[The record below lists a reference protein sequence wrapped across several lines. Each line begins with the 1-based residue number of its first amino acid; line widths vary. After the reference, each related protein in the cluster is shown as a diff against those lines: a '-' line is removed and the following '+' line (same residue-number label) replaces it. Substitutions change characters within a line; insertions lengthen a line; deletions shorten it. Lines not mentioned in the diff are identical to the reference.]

1 MGMKSDIPE
10 EDRRA
15 INQHITE
22 TCALHKRM
30 SDEDF
35 MLILMEICKYAFIL
49 GQKNTIVQLGE
60 ELKQGVVVP

>member
-10 EDRRA
+10 EDKRTIDA
-15 INQHITE
+15 QIVK

-35 MLILMEICKYAFIL
+35 ILILMEICKGAFIL
-49 GQKNTIVQLGE
+49 GQKNAIVQIGE
-60 ELKQGVVVP
+60 ELKKGVRVL